1 MFIRLC
7 GCIYFIKD
15 RGINISY
22 TFRKKNRYRYSKNFS
37 KELKFLGRKM
47 LCVVLEE
54 ISEYIEELICLA
66 TLVVHI
72 NKLKYEFLSCPL
84 YED

>member
-22 TFRKKNRYRYSKNFS
+22 TFGKKNRYRYPKNFS
-37 KELKFLGRKM
+37 NETKFLDWNM
-47 LCVVLEE
+47 SCVVLEE
-54 ISEYIEELICLA
+54 INEYIEELICLA
-66 TLVVHI
+66 TLVMYI
-72 NKLKYEFLSCPL
+72 NKLKDEFLSCPL
-84 YED
+84 YEY

>member
-1 MFIRLC
+1 M
-7 GCIYFIKD
+7 
-15 RGINISY
+15 
-22 TFRKKNRYRYSKNFS
+22 YSKNFS

-66 TLVVHI
+66 VVHI